1 MQQFDTIKLSIG
13 SNSIKSINTD
23 LFKWTLAQGND
34 SKLYTSRIEN
44 LPIGVSSIKWLEG
57 ADMQLTFSAK
67 ILKDDYLT
75 GLNVQ
80 NWNRC
85 FEALSNIALFDEN
98 KVYDTATILSCDST
112 NNVLIHRINENPNNI
127 YTSLLASRGNDKF
140 LPQSY
145 KSKHQHG
152 IEFRGMHRTEKN
164 RMIVYSKYLDLLK
177 ASNKN
182 FMASLKNPTKLIT
195 TAGTQIRF
203 ETNHTTFNSLRKR
216 FDVHNNSLKELLN
229 STAPVNHNFL
239 KKIMAVGD
247 VKQTKLFDEFLNYE
261 NTNDFLTYK
270 GIETIIKELNYNDV
284 SIKNFFK
291 NIMNEDTFKYW
302 YYKKSNS
309 IKKVLE
315 TMQTNKHKIDKY
327 KSNEIA
333 NKVLDEL
340 KKAVA

>member
-1 MQQFDTIKLSIG
+1 MQQFDTIKLNVDS
-13 SNSIKSINTD
+13 SCIKTINTD

-112 NNVLIHRINENPNNI
+112 NNILIDSIGESQNNI

-145 KSKHQHG
+145 KSKYENG

-164 RMIVYSKYLDLLK
+164 RMIVYSKSMDLLK
-177 ASNKN
+177 ASNRK
-182 FMASLKNPTKLIT
+182 FIASLQNPCKLI
-195 TAGTQIRF
+195 ALSGTQIRF

-216 FDVHNNSLKELLN
+216 FDVQNNSLKELLN

-291 NIMNEDTFKYW
+291 NIMSEDTFKYW
-302 YYKKSNS
+302 YYRKSNS